1 MEKEEKSED
10 LEKVQIFSN
19 TDEKLKFLGKILN
32 NESSREILLL
42 LIEKEFTANEIAIQM
57 KLSLPLVL
65 YHINQMIQAGIVVI
79 CKTSSNGKNQPI
91 KYYSA
96 KSGIVILPEKA
107 SQKAKESKSF
117 SNLLKK
123 IMKFASVGIA
133 GITSWFSIRY
143 VQFQQNMQSNDITTG
158 YEYVEDSSF
167 DWFAIDNEIWIPI
180 IITSVIIIS
189 LIYFITRKIQ
199 IVNFVKKEKRN

>member
-42 LIEKEFTANEIAIQM
+42 LIEKEMTANEIAVQT
-57 KLSLPLVL
+57 KLSLPLAI
-65 YHINQMIQAGIVVI
+65 YHINQMILADIVAVS
-79 CKTSSNGKNQPI
+79 KTTTNGKNQPMR
-91 KYYSA
+91 YYSA

-117 SNLLKK
+117 SNSLKK

-133 GITSWFSIRY
+133 GITSWLSIRY
-143 VQFQQNMQSNDITTG
+143 VQFQQNIQSNDITTG
-158 YEYVEDSSF
+158 YEYVEGNSF

-189 LIYFITRKIQ
+189 LIYFITRKFRQQ
-199 IVNFVKKEKRN
+199 IL